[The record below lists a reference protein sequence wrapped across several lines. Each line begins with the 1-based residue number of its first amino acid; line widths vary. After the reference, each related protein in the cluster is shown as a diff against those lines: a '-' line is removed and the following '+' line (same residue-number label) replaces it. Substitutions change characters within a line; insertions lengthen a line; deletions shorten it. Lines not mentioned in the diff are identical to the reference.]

1 MKFLGLA
8 AQSPDTSRPVI
19 QFIVSSLREGAT
31 SRSRTDDAAETQT
44 LRATASTAAGALGAA
59 PPRMLG
65 LPDNRLDTPALL
77 DIVQL
82 IESVIAE
89 LKPQMGYTHF
99 VGDLSR
105 DHSITA
111 EAVEIA
117 CRPLLGQTV
126 SVLYAFETV
135 SGTEWGIGDTAFM
148 P

>member
-1 MKFLGLA
+1 MAPHRLRSNLENFDIALLID
-8 AQSPDTSRPVI
+8 SPFYI
-19 QFIVSSLREGAT
+19 LRC
-31 SRSRTDDAAETQT
+31 
-44 LRATASTAAGALGAA
+44 
-59 PPRMLG
+59 
-65 LPDNRLDTPALL
+65 TPALL
-77 DIVQL
+77 DIVQP
-82 IESVIAE
+82 IEAVIAE

-99 VGDLSR
+99 VGDLNR

-135 SGTEWGIGDTAFM
+135 SSTEWDIDDTAFM